1 MSANGESST
10 SRMMLPT
17 SLAVVM
23 MSHLYTFTVCSPL
36 ELRFMELLQQ
46 LIDDLIFQDRF
57 LRDDSRVGP
66 SRQID
71 EQRQ

>member
-1 MSANGESST
+1 
-10 SRMMLPT
+10 
-17 SLAVVM
+17 
-23 MSHLYTFTVCSPL
+23 
-36 ELRFMELLQQ
+36 MELLQQ